1 MLCYFL
7 FHIKITLFW
16 PHKTPRLLTAPAFFN
31 FKEMI
36 LRVGHVAGP
45 VSRRFALS
53 TTQEGLTGAI
63 DLNVK
68 IFGPDV

>member
-1 MLCYFL
+1 MLCVLFL
-7 FHIKITLFW
+7 LHLRFSALKKWFYVLDTLQGLF
-16 PHKTPRLLTAPAFFN
+16 P
-31 FKEMI
+31 
-36 LRVGHVAGP
+36 G
-45 VSRRFALS
+45 ALPFS